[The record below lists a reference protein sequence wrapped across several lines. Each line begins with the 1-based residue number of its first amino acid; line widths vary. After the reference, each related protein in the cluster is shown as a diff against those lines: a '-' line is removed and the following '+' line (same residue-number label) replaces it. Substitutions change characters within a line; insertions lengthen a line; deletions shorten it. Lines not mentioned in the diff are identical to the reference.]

1 MPEISINTTQNVN
14 INFSVA
20 SIGARMGAHLTD
32 GAVKFCYHMLLQWTL
47 LSDISINNV
56 ITDNWSMTAIIIL
69 LYLPV
74 IFYSLIQES
83 LMEGQTIGKKLLG
96 IKVVK
101 IDGYQASFFDYLI
114 RWVLRLI
121 DISGTA
127 YLAGITTMTVSKNH
141 QRLGDIAAGTAVIS
155 LKNNINISHTI
166 LEQLSEDYQ
175 PVFAEVIRF
184 SDNDIRIIKETYQNS
199 IKNNDLNTV
208 KKLIEKMETVSG
220 IKQGAL
226 SDSRFISTIIKDYN
240 YYTGK

>member
-14 INFSVA
+14 INFAVA
-20 SIGARMGAHLTD
+20 SIGARMGAYLTD
-32 GAVKFCYHMLLQWTL
+32 GAVKLCYHLLMQWSI
-47 LSDISINNV
+47 LSGVSIDNV
-56 ITDNWSMTAIIIL
+56 IRDNWSMMAIFIL

-74 IFYSLIQES
+74 IFYSLVQES

-101 IDGYQASFFDYLI
+101 IDGYQASFFDYLV

-121 DISGTA
+121 DISGSL
-127 YLAGITTMTVSKNH
+127 YIAGMTSMAATKYH
-141 QRLGDIAAGTAVIS
+141 QRLGDLAAGTAVIS

-175 PVFAEVIRF
+175 PVFAQVVRF
-184 SDNDIRIIKETYQNS
+184 SDNDMRIIKETYQNA
-199 IKNNDLNTV
+199 IKNNDQVTI
-208 KKLIEKMETVSG
+208 KKLISKMETVSG
-220 IKQGAL
+220 IQQGAF
-226 SDSRFISTIIKDYN
+226 SDSKFISTIIKDYN

>member
-14 INFSVA
+14 INFSVT

-56 ITDNWSMTAIIIL
+56 ITDNWSMMAIIIL
-69 LYLPV
+69 LYMPV

-127 YLAGITTMTVSKNH
+127 YLAGITTMAVSKNH

-184 SDNDIRIIKETYQNS
+184 SDNDIRIIKETYQNA
-199 IKNNDLNTV
+199 IKNNDLKTV
-208 KKLIEKMETVSG
+208 KRLIEKMETVSG

-226 SDSRFISTIIKDYN
+226 SDSRFITTIIKDYN

>member
-56 ITDNWSMTAIIIL
+56 ITDNWSMMAIIIL

-127 YLAGITTMTVSKNH
+127 YLAGITTMAVSKNH

-184 SDNDIRIIKETYQNS
+184 SDNDIRIIKETYQNA
-199 IKNNDLNTV
+199 IKNNDLKTV

>member
-32 GAVKFCYHMLLQWTL
+32 GAVKFCYHMLLQSTL

-127 YLAGITTMTVSKNH
+127 YLAGITTMAFSKNH

-184 SDNDIRIIKETYQNS
+184 SDNDIRIIKETYQNA
-199 IKNNDLNTV
+199 IKNNDLKTV
-208 KKLIEKMETVSG
+208 KRLIEKMETVSG

-226 SDSRFISTIIKDYN
+226 SDSRFITTIIKDYN

>member
-1 MPEISINTTQNVN
+1 MDI
-14 INFSVA
+14 
-20 SIGARMGAHLTD
+20 R
-32 GAVKFCYHMLLQWTL
+32 LL
-47 LSDISINNV
+47 
-56 ITDNWSMTAIIIL
+56 
-69 LYLPV
+69 
-74 IFYSLIQES
+74 
-83 LMEGQTIGKKLLG
+83 
-96 IKVVK
+96 
-101 IDGYQASFFDYLI
+101 FFDYLI

-127 YLAGITTMTVSKNH
+127 YLAGITTMAVSKNH

-184 SDNDIRIIKETYQNS
+184 SDNDIRIIKETYQNA
-199 IKNNDLNTV
+199 IKNNDLKTV

>member
-56 ITDNWSMTAIIIL
+56 ITDNWSMMAIIIL
-69 LYLPV
+69 LYMPV

-127 YLAGITTMTVSKNH
+127 YLAGITTMAVSKNH

-184 SDNDIRIIKETYQNS
+184 SDNDIRIIKETYQNA
-199 IKNNDLNTV
+199 IKNNDLKTV

>member
-20 SIGARMGAHLTD
+20 SIGARMGAYLTD
-32 GAVKFCYHMLLQWTL
+32 GAVKFCYHMLLQSTL

-127 YLAGITTMTVSKNH
+127 YLAGITTMAVSKNH

-184 SDNDIRIIKETYQNS
+184 SDNDIRIIKETYQNA
-199 IKNNDLNTV
+199 IKNNDLKTV

>member
-47 LSDISINNV
+47 ISDISINNV
-56 ITDNWSMTAIIIL
+56 ITDNWSMLAIIIL
-69 LYLPV
+69 LYMPV

-121 DISGTA
+121 DISGTV
-127 YLAGITTMTVSKNH
+127 YLAGITTMAVSKNH

-166 LEQLSEDYQ
+166 LEQLSENYQ

-184 SDNDIRIIKETYQNS
+184 SDNDIRIIKETYQNA
-199 IKNNDLNTV
+199 IKNNDIKTV

-226 SDSRFISTIIKDYN
+226 SDSRFITTIIKDYN

>member
-56 ITDNWSMTAIIIL
+56 ITDNWSMMAMIIL

-127 YLAGITTMTVSKNH
+127 YLAGITTMAVSKNH

-184 SDNDIRIIKETYQNS
+184 SDNDIRIIKETYQNA
-199 IKNNDLNTV
+199 IKNNDLKTV

>member
-32 GAVKFCYHMLLQWTL
+32 GAVKICYHILLQHTL
-47 LSDISINNV
+47 LAGISINNV
-56 ITDNWSMTAIIIL
+56 ITDNWSMTAIVIM

-74 IFYSLIQES
+74 IFYSLVQES

-127 YLAGITTMTVSKNH
+127 YLAGITTMAVSKNH

-175 PVFAEVIRF
+175 PVFAEVVRF
-184 SDNDIRIIKETYQNS
+184 SDNDMRIIKETYQNA
-199 IKNNDLNTV
+199 IKNNDLKTV

-226 SDSRFISTIIKDYN
+226 SDSRFITTIIKDYN

>member
-56 ITDNWSMTAIIIL
+56 ITDNWSMMAIIIL
-69 LYLPV
+69 LYMPV

-127 YLAGITTMTVSKNH
+127 YLAGITTMAVSKNH

-184 SDNDIRIIKETYQNS
+184 SDNDIRIIKETYQNA
-199 IKNNDLNTV
+199 IKNNDLKTV
-208 KKLIEKMETVSG
+208 KRLIEKMETVSG

-226 SDSRFISTIIKDYN
+226 SDSRFITTIIKDYN